1 MRRHGS
7 PAQAAPGSRLV
18 ISPVRHACVGGPQ
31 LNVREKLRRVVESR
45 AFQHTITVVILLN
58 AISLGCETSPWLT
71 ERYATVLH
79 VVDVGALAI
88 FVVELALRLFVY
100 RLGFFRDPWNVFD
113 LAIVSVALLPASA
126 AFSVLRAMRI
136 LRVLRLVSVVPSMRR
151 VVSALLTALPGMV
164 SIAALL
170 VLVLYVAGV
179 MATKLF
185 SRTAPEYFGNLGE
198 SVFTLFQIMT
208 GDGWSEVARQIM
220 ARQPLAWI
228 FFIAFLVVSAFTVLN
243 LFIAVAVSA
252 MEAEHRAEEE
262 GQVAAGRLT
271 ATVRNSDVLEEVR
284 ALRAELRELRSEVR
298 GELRSEARQVE
309 RV

>member
-1 MRRHGS
+1 M
-7 PAQAAPGSRLV
+7 
-18 ISPVRHACVGGPQ
+18 
-31 LNVREKLRRVVESR
+31 NVREPLRRFVESR
-45 AFQHTITVVILLN
+45 AFQHSITAVILLN
-58 AISLGCETSPWLT
+58 AVSLGCETSPWLS

-79 VVDVGALAI
+79 AVDVGALVI
-88 FVVELALRLFVY
+88 FVVELGLRLFVY
-100 RLGFFRDPWNVFD
+100 RLAFFRDPWNVFD

-185 SRTAPEYFGNLGE
+185 ARTSPEYFGNLGE

-262 GQVAAGRLT
+262 GQIAAGRLT

-284 ALRAELRELRSEVR
+284 ALRAELRELRSELRDEVR
-298 GELRSEARQVE
+298 V
-309 RV
+309 